1 MPRMETFLVPADVRA
16 LLDGGAFRVAGAAGP
31 DGTGWLAS
39 ATDGSGRRIEVHVV
53 ATVLDD
59 VTAARAERL
68 RRLRHEHL
76 PVVHDVVE
84 IGPGRTALVVEHVP
98 GPTLAELRSQRAPL
112 SDGEA
117 ATVAIPVATA
127 LGALHDAGLAHG
139 GVSPATVV
147 VRPDGRP
154 ALVDVRGALTGTGT
168 PDGDVRRLV
177 ASVLAQVPDA
187 DVHLL
192 AGPHDGSLRDTL
204 EALVTAGD
212 VTAGQLV
219 DRCFAVVVPEP
230 VRLPDAGARAALDLA
245 RTGAS
250 AAADLRRPRRPARRV
265 PRAVT
270 VAGAA
275 AGTLVAVVLVLGLA
289 GLLPPTGGDGPA
301 AASPA
306 GGATSSSLPT
316 TGTAAGAGEASLT
329 SDVAAAAADLTR
341 LRAELVAS
349 GDATRLR
356 EVEVVDGPAHRA
368 DLALVDAL
376 AGARIE
382 GLGVV
387 VQDVTVVGSTG
398 TPGPSAPDP
407 SAPDPSAPGAEVA
420 VRVTS
425 AMSGY
430 TRVEAAG
437 TTTAVPAADPRTVVL
452 TLRRTDDGWR
462 VWDVADA

>member
-117 ATVAIPVATA
+117 ATVAIPVASA

-154 ALVDVRGALTGTGT
+154 ALVDLRGVLTGTGT

-289 GLLPPTGGDGPA
+289 GLLPPTGGEGWA

-306 GGATSSSLPT
+306 GSATSSSFPT
-316 TGTAAGAGEASLT
+316 RGTAAGAGEASLT

-341 LRAELVAS
+341 LRAELVAA
-349 GDATRLR
+349 GDATRLG
-356 EVEVVDGPAHRA
+356 EVEVVGGPAHRA
-368 DLALVDAL
+368 DLALVEAL

-398 TPGPSAPDP
+398 TPDP
-407 SAPDPSAPGAEVA
+407 SAPDPSVGAEVA